1 LSPSPGVRER
11 ARSQRIEAPFDADL
25 CDAPEAA
32 WASELDQLIFRGS
45 RVIEEVVFFHR
56 ASRTLLL
63 ADLIENFEPSK
74 VGLAWRTIARIGGV
88 LDPDGGTPA
97 DMRGTFMGRK
107 AEARGCL
114 ERILSWAPER
124 VVMTHGRWYE
134 RDGVRELERAFRW
147 LR

>member
-1 LSPSPGVRER
+1 MEHIMKTGLYEP
-11 ARSQRIEAPFDADL
+11 
-25 CDAPEAA
+25 
-32 WASELDQLIFRGS
+32 LDQPKAIDDGVWIVDGPVVQMALGAGLKVPFPTRMVLIR
-45 RVIEEVVFFHR
+45 
-56 ASRTLLL
+56 L
-63 ADLIENFEPSK
+63 AGDAVNFEPSK

-88 LDPDGGTPA
+88 LDTDGSTPA
-97 DMRGTFMGRK
+97 DLRATFMGRK
-107 AEARGCL
+107 TEARRCL